1 MNKQTSE
8 RQELRK
14 PHRLWMTESFAV
26 LMAALGPVAN
36 GGATQKTVRQSPYS
50 VGETILR
57 IEAEALNQGLS
68 VLAELNGSQPVIVLG
83 SSIGGTPVVMDRAD
97 SRPAIPLSVGVRE
110 AKDGALLRV
119 EWARVPRHAWR
130 GSKGRYTRR
139 ARDSRMMC
147 PARWRSGGGVAAA
160 IVREGEKEGAER
172 GAWGRA
178 PRRLAEASRG

>member
-110 AKDGALLRV
+110 AKDGGVEVLLADSSQDADSDWADLPPEVTDDLAAL
-119 EWARVPRHAWR
+119 R
-130 GSKGRYTRR
+130 GWVDR
-139 ARDSRMMC
+139 ALS
-147 PARWRSGGGVAAA
+147 
-160 IVREGEKEGAER
+160 
-172 GAWGRA
+172 
-178 PRRLAEASRG
+178 